1 MLKKLAIYAFVL
13 FCIFVEIA
21 FTFNYLSLRKK
32 VTAVFSPHVEAL
44 ETSSDI
50 EQKELAI
57 TQNDIE
63 NTEDVLPTTSETV
76 EKEETKELGNDVV
89 KTETIKG
96 TEKKEEKQV
105 AKVEE
110 KIVNTGT
117 QENKNTSKV
126 EVKSTENKTQ
136 EAQKKSNVEQKASVN
151 QTQEVKNNTK
161 TSNQTTTKYPDNC
174 LIIGNNVINIKI
186 APASQ
191 RNVNAYDVVQD
202 NADVST
208 SDNIVLFGHNYNSF
222 KCLRSVKVGQKIKLN
237 NYGKTTEYTVFRS
250 ERGLNSSDGTE
261 IYSENDGKELVYTYH
276 GYDDVLKLVTCDG
289 NQRWVV
295 SAYKCI

>member
-1 MLKKLAIYAFVL
+1 MLKKLAIFVFVL

-44 ETSSDI
+44 ETSSEI

-57 TQNDIE
+57 MQDDIE
-63 NTEDVLPTTSETV
+63 NSEEVLPTTSETV
-76 EKEETKELGNDVV
+76 EKEETKELSNTVV
-89 KTETIKG
+89 KTETIKE
-96 TEKKEEKQV
+96 TEKKEEKPST
-105 AKVEE
+105 KVEE

-117 QENKNTSKV
+117 QENK
-126 EVKSTENKTQ
+126 KT
-136 EAQKKSNVEQKASVN
+136 SNVETKPTAN
-151 QTQEVKNNTK
+151 QTQEVKK
-161 TSNQTTTKYPDNC
+161 ASNETITKYPDNC

-222 KCLRSVKVGQKIKLN
+222 KCLRSVKVGQKIKLS
-237 NYGKTTEYTVFRS
+237 NYGKITEYTVFRS
-250 ERGLNSSDGTE
+250 ERGRNSSDGTE

-276 GYDDVLKLVTCDG
+276 GYDDVLKLITCDG

>member
-13 FCIFVEIA
+13 FCILVEIA
-21 FTFNYLSLRKK
+21 FTIYYLSLRTK

-76 EKEETKELGNDVV
+76 EKEETKELSSNTV
-89 KTETIKG
+89 KTETIKE
-96 TEKKEEKQV
+96 TEKKEDKPV

-117 QENKNTSKV
+117 KV
-126 EVKSTENKTQ
+126 EQKTTVSQTQEVKKASNVESKSTENKTQ
-136 EAQKKSNVEQKASVN
+136 EAKKG
-151 QTQEVKNNTK
+151 T
-161 TSNQTTTKYPDNC
+161 NQTTTKYPDNC

-222 KCLRSVKVGQKIKLN
+222 KCLRSVKVGQKIKLS
-237 NYGKTTEYTVFRS
+237 NYGKITEYTVFRS
-250 ERGLNSSDGTE
+250 ERGRNSSDGTE

-295 SAYKCI
+295 SAYKCV

>member
-13 FCIFVEIA
+13 FCIIVEIA
-21 FTFNYLSLRKK
+21 FTINYLSLRTK

-76 EKEETKELGNDVV
+76 EKEETKELSNTVV
-89 KTETIKG
+89 KTETIKE
-96 TEKKEEKQV
+96 TEKKEEKPSV
-105 AKVEE
+105 KVEE

-117 QENKNTSKV
+117 QENKKASTV
-126 EVKSTENKTQ
+126 ETKSTVNKTQ
-136 EAQKKSNVEQKASVN
+136 EAKKEN
-151 QTQEVKNNTK
+151 
-161 TSNQTTTKYPDNC
+161 NQTTTKYPDNC

-222 KCLRSVKVGQKIKLN
+222 KCLRSVKVGQKIKLS
-237 NYGKTTEYTVFRS
+237 NYGKITEYIVFRS
-250 ERGLNSSDGTE
+250 ERGRNSSDGTE

-276 GYDDVLKLVTCDG
+276 GYDDVLKLITCDG

-295 SAYKCI
+295 SAYKCV

>member
-1 MLKKLAIYAFVL
+1 MLKKLAIYVLVL
-13 FCIFVEIA
+13 FCVIVEVA
-21 FTFNYLSLRKK
+21 FTINYLSLRKK
-32 VTAVFSPHVEAL
+32 VTAVFSPHVEML
-44 ETSSDI
+44 DTTSKI

-63 NTEDVLPTTSETV
+63 NSDDVLPSTSETV
-76 EKEETKELGNDVV
+76 EKEETKELSNDVI
-89 KTETIKG
+89 KTETIKK
-96 TEKKEEKQV
+96 TEKKEEKPNT
-105 AKVEE
+105 KVEE
-110 KIVNTGT
+110 KIVNTGS
-117 QENKNTSKV
+117 QENKNTSKA
-126 EVKSTENKTQ
+126 ETQST
-136 EAQKKSNVEQKASVN
+136 VN
-151 QTQEVKNNTK
+151 QTQETKNNT
-161 TSNQTTTKYPDNC
+161 NQTTTKYPDNC
-174 LIIGNNVINIKI
+174 LIVGNNVINIKI
-186 APASQ
+186 APATQ

-222 KCLRSVKVGQKIKLN
+222 KCLRSIKVGQKIKLSN
-237 NYGKTTEYTVFRS
+237 FGKITEYTVFRS
-250 ERGLNSSDGTE
+250 ERGRNSSDGTE